1 MRGAG
6 GASASVYVTMSG
18 GGGGG
23 GGLGGPA
30 SGVAV
35 TRSEVTRLVLHP
47 DPDDTVIPF
56 ESGKVTR
63 STVQ

>member
-6 GASASVYVTMSG
+6 GASASVHVTMSG
-18 GGGGG
+18 GGGGVG
-23 GGLGGPA
+23 GA
-30 SGVAV
+30 ARGVAV
-35 TRSEVTRLVLHP
+35 TRSEATRLVLHP

-56 ESGKVTR
+56 ESGQVTR